1 MNDEDGEKAG
11 VLYVVATP
19 IGNRADISRRALEV
33 LGKVAQV
40 LAEDTRHSGALLR
53 SLSITTPLLSLH
65 EHNEQ
70 AQIDGVLA
78 RLREGHDLALISDA
92 GTPLIS
98 DPGYRVV
105 RAARQAG
112 IAVVPVPGPSA
123 LITALSVA
131 GLPTDRF
138 VFEGFLPAKSAAR
151 RAQLQALAAEPR
163 TLIFYEASHRI
174 QECLADLA
182 EIFGAQREAVIAREL
197 TKAFEQV
204 QGGTLAE
211 LNAWL
216 SADANR
222 QRGEFVV
229 LIAGAP
235 PAEESEIDAAAR
247 RVLEILLRD
256 LPVKQAAALA
266 AEITGARKNALYQLA
281 LELGGN

>member
-53 SLSITTPLLSLH
+53 SLGITTPLLSLH

>member
-1 MNDEDGEKAG
+1 MDKAG

-19 IGNRADISRRALEV
+19 IGNRADITQRALEV
-33 LGKVAQV
+33 LGNVTQV

-53 SLSITTPLLSLH
+53 SLGITTPLLSLH

-70 AQIDGVLA
+70 AQVDGVIA

-112 IAVVPVPGPSA
+112 ILVVPVPGPSA

-138 VFEGFLPAKSAAR
+138 VFEGFLPAKAAAR
-151 RAQLQALAAEPR
+151 RAQLQTLVAETR
-163 TLIFYEASHRI
+163 TLIFYESSHRI

-182 EIFGAQREAVIAREL
+182 DIFGGPREAVIAREL

-204 QGGTLAE
+204 HGGTLAE

-216 SADANR
+216 AADANR
-222 QRGEFVV
+222 LRGEFVV

-235 PAEESEIDAAAR
+235 PTEESAIGAEAR
-247 RVLEILLRD
+247 RVLEILLRE
-256 LPVKQAAALA
+256 LPVKQAASLA
-266 AEITGARKNALYQLA
+266 AEISGARKNALYQLA
-281 LELGGN
+281 LELGGKEPQG